1 MDILIDN
8 QNIESVYGIKCL
20 DWRPILGIAGQ
31 RNESLTWNDKSG
43 IDVNLSNARLDS
55 YEFVLEFMIQAD
67 TISIAYNRAKT
78 LIEYMLSKRVFIL
91 SLRETGFREAF
102 LCSRSTT
109 IVPHINIR
117 NVNSLYVFKI
127 GFIDVNQNAIK
138 YYATSVLNSVTISY
152 TKGQTAPIY
161 LGNGTR
167 AEVSN
172 SGNYTYTLPT
182 GLIDIIIDVDKD
194 AATVLSLVCNFI
206 ADITNGIKIQDVQFT
221 DTSTGAVEIW
231 LWDFGDGGT
240 SSEQN
245 PLHTYIESG
254 IYTVTLQV
262 FNSAKGFSTMTK
274 TNYIS
279 IRNARMLVSDSND
292 FALSGNGFG
301 NIN

>member
-8 QNIESVYGIKCL
+8 QNIDTVYGIKCL
-20 DWRPILGIAGQ
+20 DWRPILGISGQ

-43 IDVNLSNARLDS
+43 IDVNLANARLDS
-55 YEFVLEFMIQAD
+55 YEFVLEFMVQASN
-67 TISIAYNRAKT
+67 ISTAYNRVKT

-109 IVPHINIR
+109 IVPNINIR
-117 NVNSLYVFKI
+117 LQQSLYVFKI

-138 YYATSVLNSVTISY
+138 YYATSVLNAVTISY
-152 TKGQTAPIY
+152 TKGQTSPIY

-167 AEVSN
+167 GEVSN

-194 AATVLSLVCNFI
+194 SANIAGLVCDFS
-206 ADITNGIKIQDVQFT
+206 ADVTNGIKIQDVQFT
-221 DTSTGAVEIW
+221 DLSTGTVEIW
-231 LWDFGDGGT
+231 LWDFGDGAN

-245 PLHTYIESG
+245 PLHTYTESG
-254 IYTVTLQV
+254 NYTVTLQV
-262 FNSAKGFSTMTK
+262 FNSAKGFSTMKK
-274 TNYIS
+274 TAYIS
-279 IRNARMLVSDSND
+279 IRNARIL
-292 FALSGNGFG
+292 
-301 NIN
+301 INKTDYLLKNTTEDILKN